1 MGVHAHAC
9 MHIACIRHAHAW
21 AYRRV
26 GNAYDMHMRVH
37 TYALAHAT
45 YTCMCIPTLT
55 AMHVHT
61 YAYGMHVYVHT
72 YAFGNAYAYLRLRQ
86 CTCIPTL
93 LAAQLTDADELAVS
107 SHAEI
112 AQLRSRLEEME
123 SRHAEM
129 ISLQDEA
136 VRFTFQCIEDVRMC
150 M

>member
-1 MGVHAHAC
+1 
-9 MHIACIRHAHAW
+9 
-21 AYRRV
+21 
-26 GNAYDMHMRVH
+26 MHMRVH
-37 TYALAHAT
+37 TYALEHAT
-45 YTCMCIPTLT
+45 CI
-55 AMHVHT
+55 
-61 YAYGMHVYVHT
+61 
-72 YAFGNAYAYLRLRQ
+72 R
-86 CTCIPTL
+86 TCIPTL